1 MLLVVISGL
10 DCSIIVEIL
19 LMCKDLYWTNYTY
32 CNHSQSFSVLFFYC
46 IDGFHVTSNDDVCFD
61 FFYIW
66 SRVWQARKCGRW
78 VEIGMKGRKYIVFW
92 DGIGLK
98 LI

>member
-1 MLLVVISGL
+1 MPQPEDIELNI
-10 DCSIIVEIL
+10 D
-19 LMCKDLYWTNYTY
+19 Y
-32 CNHSQSFSVLFFYC
+32 

-61 FFYIW
+61 FFNIW

-98 LI
+98 LIIVSKTFIYLLYISLIV